1 MSTPTTT
8 HGRELSDADAERLA
22 AEFDE
27 ERPGRRL
34 SHRVDLAVNLW
45 CFLVA
50 LFVLKQVFFPL
61 TQGSQYY
68 LVIFLAVTL
77 PLAFVCYRFRASQH
91 DPVEMLNATERN
103 DNPGLVDWALAA
115 LTLVVGLYPIL
126 PIPES
131 SIGFGG
137 YEGFLDRQ
145 GSLLTLD
152 VIAGMLLMVLVLEAT
167 RRTTGLVLPVVCVIF
182 FAYAY
187 YGGYLPIGWE
197 ISHIGLSVE
206 QIVNALYNEA
216 SGFFG
221 VPLDVAATYIVLFTI
236 YGAVL
241 ERMGAGRFFV
251 EFSFSLFRKSA
262 TAPGRTVATSG
273 FLLGTV
279 SGSGTATAVTL
290 GSFAWPILKRAG
302 YPKESA
308 GGMLAASGI
317 GAILSPPTMGAAAF
331 IIAEYLS
338 VSYISVLGWAIVP
351 TLLYYLGIF
360 IAVEIDA
367 RRFGAKRVELA
378 IGSPWSLLAR
388 SGYHFISLGVIVF
401 FLAIDVP
408 PFKAVVYATL
418 IAALFGLLEALI
430 ARQTVVTGF
439 DDEDGDAERLSL
451 HDSLRHYAS
460 RLYGAL
466 AAGIRSGLPGD
477 RGVRRGRHHHLHH
490 RQDRARPDPRRL
502 ARQGGRGAG
511 PQPGHPGRADRP
523 LRGDRDPHPRPR
535 RAGHRVVHPQLGHH
549 RPGPDPARR
558 RCTRDR
564 DVHLLL
570 RGALGGVAT
579 DGAGGR
585 RLGGDHRRQGDP
597 DDVAGLQV
605 HAAGLPRAARLR
617 DHRQRLAAPRAG
629 QHRRGR
635 RRHPGLRPG
644 RVRPRGRHHRLDV
657 RSHPAP
663 GAPARPR
670 GGAAPALP
678 RAALD
683 GHRRRRPRGGG
694 RPAPAHPQ
702 EERHAHRLHPG
713 GSTPTESAVTP

>member
-50 LFVLKQVFFPL
+50 LFVLKQVFLPL

-77 PLAFVCYRFRASQH
+77 PLAFVCYRFRAAQH

-131 SIGFGG
+131 SVGFGG

-251 EFSFSLFRKSA
+251 EFSF
-262 TAPGRTVATSG
+262 
-273 FLLGTV
+273 
-279 SGSGTATAVTL
+279 
-290 GSFAWPILKRAG
+290 
-302 YPKESA
+302 
-308 GGMLAASGI
+308 
-317 GAILSPPTMGAAAF
+317 
-331 IIAEYLS
+331 
-338 VSYISVLGWAIVP
+338 
-351 TLLYYLGIF
+351 
-360 IAVEIDA
+360 
-367 RRFGAKRVELA
+367 
-378 IGSPWSLLAR
+378 
-388 SGYHFISLGVIVF
+388 
-401 FLAIDVP
+401 
-408 PFKAVVYATL
+408 
-418 IAALFGLLEALI
+418 
-430 ARQTVVTGF
+430 
-439 DDEDGDAERLSL
+439 
-451 HDSLRHYAS
+451 
-460 RLYGAL
+460 
-466 AAGIRSGLPGD
+466 
-477 RGVRRGRHHHLHH
+477 
-490 RQDRARPDPRRL
+490 
-502 ARQGGRGAG
+502 
-511 PQPGHPGRADRP
+511 
-523 LRGDRDPHPRPR
+523 
-535 RAGHRVVHPQLGHH
+535 
-549 RPGPDPARR
+549 
-558 RCTRDR
+558 
-564 DVHLLL
+564 
-570 RGALGGVAT
+570 
-579 DGAGGR
+579 
-585 RLGGDHRRQGDP
+585 
-597 DDVAGLQV
+597 
-605 HAAGLPRAARLR
+605 
-617 DHRQRLAAPRAG
+617 
-629 QHRRGR
+629 
-635 RRHPGLRPG
+635 
-644 RVRPRGRHHRLDV
+644 
-657 RSHPAP
+657 
-663 GAPARPR
+663 
-670 GGAAPALP
+670 
-678 RAALD
+678 
-683 GHRRRRPRGGG
+683 
-694 RPAPAHPQ
+694 
-702 EERHAHRLHPG
+702 
-713 GSTPTESAVTP
+713 